1 LKPSSHFFSSEPGT
15 GQREQYASA
24 AASTQDAICRR
35 ESMGV
40 WEEKKSVENG
50 CHVTTLKL
58 NLHKSHTTPYQS
70 AEFPIPGGCDMTEP
84 EIDSGD
90 LG

>member
-1 LKPSSHFFSSEPGT
+1 
-15 GQREQYASA
+15 
-24 AASTQDAICRR
+24 
-35 ESMGV
+35 MGV

-50 CHVTTLKL
+50 CCVTMLKL
-58 NLHKSHTTPYQS
+58 NLCKSHTTPYQS
-70 AEFPIPGGCDMTEP
+70 AEFPIPGGHDITEL